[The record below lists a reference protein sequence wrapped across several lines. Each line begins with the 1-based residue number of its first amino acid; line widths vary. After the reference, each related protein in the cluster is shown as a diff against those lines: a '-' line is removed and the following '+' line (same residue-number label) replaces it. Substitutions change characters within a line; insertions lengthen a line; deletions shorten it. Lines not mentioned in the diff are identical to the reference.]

1 MPQQNISYDTVIRAK
16 NKEAK
21 QDPVADSGSKKAEP
35 IKEGPF
41 GLKSSKE
48 GQEEGPVDEDEVKH
62 PTKEAAGKVL
72 GDKDASK
79 LDCALETVEQ
89 RFVST
94 NENALKD
101 LVGVNEFKDK
111 EKGVFRYLVSVMRRL
126 AVGNFALAAASIA
139 LTASKVS
146 ITCH

>member
-1 MPQQNISYDTVIRAK
+1 M
-16 NKEAK
+16 
-21 QDPVADSGSKKAEP
+21 
-35 IKEGPF
+35 
-41 GLKSSKE
+41 
-48 GQEEGPVDEDEVKH
+48 
-62 PTKEAAGKVL
+62 L
-72 GDKDASK
+72 GDEDASK
-79 LDCALETVEQ
+79 LDCALETMEQ
-89 RFVST
+89 KFVST

-101 LVGVNEFKDK
+101 LVGVYEFKDK